1 MERQSRQKANL
12 IMLYEFRQLSEL
24 NWRQTILFGYPLL
37 FMEDLA
43 SEITLF
49 FLTTDDMTTGDMP
62 S

>member
-1 MERQSRQKANL
+1 MERQSRQKASL
-12 IMLYEFRQLSEL
+12 IMLYKFRQLNEL
-24 NWRQTILFGYPLL
+24 NGRQTILFGYPLL

>member
-1 MERQSRQKANL
+1 MERQSRQKASL
-12 IMLYEFRQLSEL
+12 VMLYEFRQLNEL

-49 FLTTDDMTTGDMP
+49 FVTTDDMTTGDTP